1 MPATADLASLR
12 AMGRPFVTT
21 RDAAVRLGLSVSAA
35 SHLLRRL
42 TEAGMVRSVRRGLWA
57 IDPEAWP
64 MQLAA
69 WVVAPYP
76 AYVSL
81 WSALHAHGMLSQIPR
96 ETHLVSLARP
106 QRLQTGLG
114 TVVIHQVAPE
124 AFGGYAT
131 RPDGVALATPS
142 KAIFDLAYLSATHGK
157 RFQRLP
163 EIRLG
168 RDYRRRESRAW
179 AARIPSR
186 RIRTI
191 TLTRIEGIERDAE
204 ATGRG

>member
-21 RDAAVRLGLSVSAA
+21 RDAAVRLGLSTSAA

-57 IDPEAWP
+57 IDPDAGP
-64 MQLAA
+64 MQLAP
-69 WVVAPYP
+69 WIVAPYP

-96 ETHLVSLARP
+96 EIHLVSLARP
-106 QRLQTGLG
+106 QRLETGLG
-114 TVVIHQVAPE
+114 TVVVHQVAPE
-124 AFGGYAT
+124 AFGGYVT
-131 RPDGVALATPS
+131 RDDDVALATPS
-142 KAIFDLAYLSATHGK
+142 KAVFDIAYLSATHGG
-157 RFQRLP
+157 RYRHLP

-168 RDYRRRESRAW
+168 RGYRRREAREW

-191 TLTRIEGIERDAE
+191 TLARIEAIERDAE
-204 ATGRG
+204 ARERG